1 MDMRSVLPEIAE
13 VLGKETRGE
22 IDGAEVDV
30 PVKGGEVVKGGAVLS
45 ASHATQESASM
56 FSLSNPHAIQRQDGR

>member
-1 MDMRSVLPEIAE
+1 MRQSQDACAAAWEDSGVDMRSALPEIAE

-30 PVKGGEVVKGGAVLS
+30 PVKGGEVFKGGEVLS
-45 ASHATQESASM
+45 AMS
-56 FSLSNPHAIQRQDGR
+56 